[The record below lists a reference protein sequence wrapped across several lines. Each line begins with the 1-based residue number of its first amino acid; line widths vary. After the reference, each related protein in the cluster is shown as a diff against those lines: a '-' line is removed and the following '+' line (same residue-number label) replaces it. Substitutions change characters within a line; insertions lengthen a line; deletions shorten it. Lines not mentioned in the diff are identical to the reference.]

1 MSDALMMSIL
11 IPVIAIVLDS
21 VIGDPYNFPHPVRYI
36 GNTLDFIESK
46 VRLHLRNLWL
56 AGVFTLLL
64 LCALSWGV
72 ITLLVSIPIIGML
85 FGIYF
90 SYAGLALGCLL
101 KEGRHVGDLVEQ
113 GHLEEARRALSML
126 VSRDTANMNEDE
138 IRRSLAETIS
148 ENLNDGFIAPLF
160 YLVLTGP
167 AGLWVYK
174 TVSTMDSM
182 WGYKNDRFEQLG
194 YAGAKIDDVLAFIPA
209 RLTAWAMYFAGKLMS
224 LDTLNAKKH
233 FKVDARKMESPNA
246 GWPMSMA
253 AWLIGGQMGGETMY
267 FGEAK
272 NKPILGPLNEK
283 WHSFK
288 INQLIDLCKRTALVA
303 SIGLILA
310 KVVLSLVFFDNY

>member
-1 MSDALMMSIL
+1 MFDALMLSIL
-11 IPVIAIVLDS
+11 ITIIAIVLDS

-36 GNTLDFIESK
+36 GNALDFIESK
-46 VRLHLRNLWL
+46 VRSHLKNMRL
-56 AGVFTLLL
+56 AGAFVLLL
-64 LCALSWGV
+64 ICSLSWI
-72 ITLLVSIPIIGML
+72 ITTSLISIPVVGIL

-101 KEGRHVGDLVEQ
+101 KEGRHVEHLLERGR
-113 GHLEEARRALSML
+113 LEEARRALSML
-126 VSRDTANMNEDE
+126 VSRDTANMNRDE
-138 IRRSLAETIS
+138 IRRSLAETMS
-148 ENLNDGFIAPLF
+148 ENINDGFIAPLF

-194 YAGAKIDDVLAFIPA
+194 YAGAKTDDILAFIPA
-209 RLTAWAMYFAGKLMS
+209 RLTAWAMYFAGKLMC

-253 AWLIGGQMGGETMY
+253 AWLIGGQMGGETVY
-267 FGEAK
+267 FGK
-272 NKPILGPLNEK
+272 VKSKPILGPVNEK
-283 WHSFK
+283 WHSYK
-288 INQLIDLCKRTALVA
+288 INQLISLCKRTAVVA
-303 SIGLILA
+303 SGGLILV
-310 KVVLSLVFFDNY
+310 KITLSLVFFDNY